1 MELAIALSN
10 RRMDPLFRLQVDSI
24 GIWREEGGGNLIE
37 LCFRGSRLT
46 SEEFY
51 SLFGFLWRLR

>member
-24 GIWREEGGGNLIE
+24 GIWEEGGSNLIE

-51 SLFGFLWRLR
+51 SYLVSCGG

>member
-24 GIWREEGGGNLIE
+24 GIWREKGGGNLIE

-51 SLFGFLWRLR
+51 SYLVSCGFG